1 MAIGDINFPPTNFN
15 AQERAYQLSRAFG
28 LQYAAAGI
36 NAAFFPPAVQAD
48 DKIGNAKS
56 YLGTTVMSNLS
67 IAGTSYTNGNGQGFS
82 FPELNFDAVLFEVT
96 NTKNIIYT
104 PIQGKDGTVKEYIAG
119 GDYDIQVKGI
129 VTGLNG
135 KYPDKYNGAQSG
147 TPGDTINVV
156 DNLITAMNCN
166 TELTINSWYLTNL
179 FGIYTI
185 VITGFEL
192 YQEEGNY
199 SQQRFSFTA
208 KSDQEYQVV
217 LNA

>member
-1 MAIGDINFPPTNFN
+1 MALTDLNLTPFPAIP
-15 AQERAYQLSRAFG
+15 AERIYQLSRAFA
-28 LQYAAAGI
+28 LNGI
-36 NAAFFPPAVQAD
+36 IQDVRVFPTYQGQD
-48 DKIGNAKS
+48 NKIPDRYS
-56 YLGTTVMSNLS
+56 YLGSRVVSNLS
-67 IAGTSYTNGNGQGFS
+67 ICGTTYTTGNGQKVT
-82 FPELNFDAVLFEVT
+82 FPDLQFDAVLFNVQ

-129 VTGLNG
+129 ITGLNG
-135 KYPDKYNGAQSG
+135 QYPDKYNGAQSG
-147 TPGDTINVV
+147 NSNDTINVV
-156 DNLITAMNCN
+156 DNLIDAMNCN
-166 TELTINSWYLTNL
+166 TELTINSWYLTQL
-179 FGIYTI
+179 FGINTI
-185 VITGFEL
+185 VITSFEL

>member
-1 MAIGDINFPPTNFN
+1 MAFTEFNFPPF
-15 AQERAYQLSRAFG
+15 AEVPKEKYYQLSRAFG
-28 LQYAAAGI
+28 LNGAIQDI
-36 NAAFFPPAVQAD
+36 RVFPVYQGED
-48 DKIGNAKS
+48 NKLVDKRS
-56 YLGTTVMSNLS
+56 YLGSKVMSNLS
-67 IAGTSYTNGNGQGFS
+67 ISKGEYTNGNGQRIT
-82 FPELNFDAVLFEVT
+82 FPDLDFDAVLFNVQ

-129 VTGLNG
+129 ITGLNG
-135 KYPDKYNGAQSG
+135 KYPDKTNGAQSG
-147 TPGDTINVV
+147 TTGDTVNVV
-156 DNLITAMNCN
+156 DNLIAAMNCN
-166 TELTINSWYLTNL
+166 TELTINSWYLTQL

-185 VITGFEL
+185 VITSFEL